1 MRGYQIK
8 DEESKNYLDEIGGMN
23 NLKNW
28 LKQKGELMK
37 KLDEA
42 VSFGVDTMKGCL
54 ITGMPGC
61 GKTSIVKKFAKEYG
75 LPLICINYDMLIND
89 DKVGQ
94 EKILTN
100 DHNMPAVLQ
109 IDEIERLFCDVK
121 ESEYEIYKRLDS
133 LEFIFKLSKNNKIF
147 IMATANDISII
158 PSRFLSKSWFD
169 EVFYVGLP
177 NEDEREEIFEVHI
190 RKRRDMDFHE
200 IRLKKIVEMT
210 NGYSGIDIEK
220 VVALAVE
227 YAFLSCR
234 GKLITDDLIQAIKN
248 YKSVTDI
255 MADYFVK
262 MNMLYGKKKFNNAS
276 YLMQLKMSESKCD
289 NDEADN
295 AKVIDSN
302 KDYKDGKILSV

>member
-100 DHNMPAVLQ
+100 DHNMPAVLH
-109 IDEIERLFCDVK
+109 IDEIERLFCDIK
-121 ESEYEIYKRLDS
+121 ESEYEIYRRLDS

-147 IMATANDISII
+147 IMATANDISLI
-158 PSRFLSKSWFD
+158 PSIFFSKSWFD

-177 NEDEREEIFEVHI
+177 NENERKEIFEVHI
-190 RKRRDMDFHE
+190 RKRRSMDFYE
-200 IRLKKIVEMT
+200 IDLKKLANKT
-210 NGYSGIDIEK
+210 NGYSGMDIEK

-234 GKLITDDLIQAIKN
+234 GNLITDDLIQAIIN
-248 YKSVTDI
+248 YKPVTDI
-255 MADYFVK
+255 MAD
-262 MNMLYGKKKFNNAS
+262 
-276 YLMQLKMSESKCD
+276 
-289 NDEADN
+289 
-295 AKVIDSN
+295 
-302 KDYKDGKILSV
+302 

>member
-1 MRGYQIK
+1 MKEEQKK
-8 DEESKNYLDEIGGMN
+8 DKVLKKYLEEIGGMN
-23 NLKNW
+23 NLKGW
-28 LKQKGELMK
+28 LKQKGELMQN
-37 KLDEA
+37 LDKA
-42 VSFGVDTMKGCL
+42 VSFGIDTMKGCL

-61 GKTSIVKKFAKEYG
+61 GKTSIVKSFAKEYG
-75 LPLICINYDMLIND
+75 LPLICINTDMVIDND
-89 DKVGQ
+89 RVGQ

-100 DHNMPAVLQ
+100 DRNMPAVLQ

-169 EVFYVGLP
+169 EIFYVGLP

-255 MADYFVK
+255 MADYFAK
-262 MNMLYGKKKFNNAS
+262 MNMSYGKKKFNNAS
-276 YLMQLKMSESKCD
+276 YLMQLKMSESEC
-289 NDEADN
+289 NDYEVDDAQ
-295 AKVIDSN
+295 
-302 KDYKDGKILSV
+302 DY